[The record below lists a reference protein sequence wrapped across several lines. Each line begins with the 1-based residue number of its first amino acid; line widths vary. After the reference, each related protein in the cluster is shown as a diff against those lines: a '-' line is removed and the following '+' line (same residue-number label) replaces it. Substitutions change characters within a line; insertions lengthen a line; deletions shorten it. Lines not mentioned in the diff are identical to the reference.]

1 MKLRTLATTL
11 LAAVGIFALMGDS
24 ATAGKGTAGVITV
37 NRAITLSIQNLG
49 PDTSR
54 YYGVITH
61 SPATVDIVAK
71 AKVKGGL
78 KKVAGAA
85 KAKVKKAPRKQQ
97 DKAAALVQ
105 EFCNQFTKSSQN
117 PVRVTHVPPP
127 PQSQFLIGLGPVDA
141 FFGYSVTG
149 ARAPRNDVIR
159 ADQSGK
165 DIGSGNT
172 VVRTGAWTWNGNC
185 GTALQALTSMP

>member
-1 MKLRTLATTL
+1 MTTRALATL
-11 LAAVGIFALMGDS
+11 LMSIIGL
-24 ATAGKGTAGVITV
+24 AGPMAGTAAAKKPTPGQITV
-37 NRAITLSIQNLG
+37 NRSVTLNITNLG

-54 YYGVITH
+54 YFGVVTH
-61 SPATVDIVAK
+61 SPAVIDEVAK

-78 KKVAGAA
+78 KKVAKAA
-85 KAKVKKAPRKQQ
+85 KSKVRRAPRKKQEQ
-97 DKAAALVQ
+97 AAALVQ
-105 EFCNQFTKSSQN
+105 EFCNQFTRSSQN

-127 PQSQFLIGLGPVDA
+127 PEPQFLIGLGPVDT

-185 GTALQALTSMP
+185 GTAIQALTSMP